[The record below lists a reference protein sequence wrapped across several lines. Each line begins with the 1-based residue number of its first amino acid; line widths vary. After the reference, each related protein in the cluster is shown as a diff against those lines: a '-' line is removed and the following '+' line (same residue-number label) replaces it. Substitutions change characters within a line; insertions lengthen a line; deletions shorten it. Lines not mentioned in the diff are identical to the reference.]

1 MKAAI
6 EGLIFISGDE
16 GITKEQLLSILEIS
30 KEELEVNLQE
40 LINDYAFNERGTLNA
55 KFSPPLDFPW

>member
-16 GITKEQLLSILEIS
+16 GITKEGLVSILEIS
-30 KEELEVNLQE
+30 FE
-40 LINDYAFNERGTLNA
+40 D
-55 KFSPPLDFPW
+55 LDK